1 MTLPR
6 QMWRYLLVG
15 GVVYL
20 IDFAV
25 YAAVV
30 QVSPQTYLL
39 ANGMGKIA
47 GAALGFVLHRRFTFS
62 GAHRDGAERQILF
75 YAGLLLFNLALSS
88 TLLWFALVVVGAD
101 ALIARVAV
109 DGLVILMSFLGMRLW
124 VYRAA

>member
-20 IDFAV
+20 VDLAV
-25 YAAVV
+25 YAAMVHLV
-30 QVSPQTYLL
+30 PHAYLL

-47 GAALGFVLHRRFTFS
+47 GAALGFILHKRFTFF
-62 GAHRDGAERQILF
+62 GGQRDGVERQVLS
-75 YAGLLLFNLALSS
+75 YAGLLAFNLALSS
-88 TLLWFALVVVGAD
+88 ALLWFAVGAVGAD
-101 ALIARVAV
+101 ALIARVAI